1 MNKTKFKTHSQV
13 LKEQLKD
20 PKFKRVYG
28 ELGPEYE
35 LIRALIEARLRNKY
49 SQAELAKKAGMQQS
63 AIARIESG
71 AVSPTLQTFTKI
83 ANAIGKEIVLS

>member
-1 MNKTKFKTHSQV
+1 MNNNRFKTHAQV
-13 LKEQLKD
+13 RSEQLKD
-20 PKFKRVYG
+20 PKFKRVYN

-35 LIRALIEARLRNKY
+35 LVRALIEARLRKKY
-49 SQAELAKKAGMQQS
+49 SQAALAEKTGMRQS

-83 ANAIGKEIVLS
+83 ANAIGKEISLS

>member
-1 MNKTKFKTHSQV
+1 MNKVKLKTHSQV

-20 PKFKRVYG
+20 TKFERAYD

-49 SQAELAKKAGMQQS
+49 SQAELAERAGMQQS

-83 ANAIGKEIVLS
+83 AAAIGKEISLS